1 MKHILALG
9 FALALATTLHA
20 ASASEV
26 DHPDEGLTT
35 DSVLA
40 MMDRVPATEH
50 CRFEQD
56 PLCTLPYRW
65 SKIGQANRIAYAIAR
80 SAKTRE
86 DAAYLVVYGIRE
98 GGNRK
103 DAVGDGGQSYGEWQ
117 LSVSQAPIEVAT
129 DPDKA
134 APVWLRLADKSR
146 TSCASL
152 PENERLAQVAS
163 GNCDHGRKLAA
174 RRADMVHKVLIE
186 TGYVPFG
193 E

>member
-20 ASASEV
+20 ASASET
-26 DHPDEGLTT
+26 DAGLSI
-35 DSVLA
+35 DGILR

-117 LSVSQAPIEVAT
+117 LSVAQASIDVAT

-152 PENERLAQVAS
+152 PEDEQLAQVAS

-186 TGYVPFG
+186 TGYVPLA